1 MQRPAMVGGAK
12 TVLAARRTQGVGAV
26 GFAPYGNQ
34 IKQAV
39 MSGQQIKPCPFCGRR
54 GKLEEDTVMSLR
66 GHRRWAV
73 GCGVSFSEIEYCYGQ
88 ITVDGD
94 DAFSI
99 SFQSPEKA
107 IEQWNKRPTPT
118 PKFKVGDV
126 VVVTAAMPN
135 FKMTIEHIIE
145 RDGKFRYAH
154 RDIYRHENDLELFDP
169 GKKYP
174 FTA

>member
-1 MQRPAMVGGAK
+1 MADQQQP
-12 TVLAARRTQGVGAV
+12 VL
-26 GFAPYGNQ
+26 
-34 IKQAV
+34 
-39 MSGQQIKPCPFCGRR
+39 KPCPFCGDPGTLHKDKVMLQR
-54 GKLEEDTVMSLR
+54 GCNL
-66 GHRRWAV
+66 WAV
-73 GCGVSFSEIEYCYGQ
+73 GCGFSFAKIKPCYGQ
-88 ITVDGD
+88 ITNDDD
-94 DAFSI
+94 DAFGV
-99 SFQSPEKA
+99 SFTSPEAA
-107 IEQWNKRPTPT
+107 IEAWNKRAEPT

-154 RDIYRHENDLELFDP
+154 RDIYRHENDIELFDP